1 LKSTEFFN
9 KYYIVFAEHIVNF
22 EWPSMLKNAVVVEYS
37 TILRLEG
44 HVQVYSNM
52 IYNCVKEIAVQHQ
65 QPDEPLLLVEVI
77 FLHCKKFTCSVRQ
90 KNNRP
95 NCYDMHTAC
104 SE

>member
-1 LKSTEFFN
+1 MSLESSASESREKEESVCVFEVNWLFN

-77 FLHCKKFTCSVRQ
+77 FLHCK
-90 KNNRP
+90 
-95 NCYDMHTAC
+95 
-104 SE
+104 